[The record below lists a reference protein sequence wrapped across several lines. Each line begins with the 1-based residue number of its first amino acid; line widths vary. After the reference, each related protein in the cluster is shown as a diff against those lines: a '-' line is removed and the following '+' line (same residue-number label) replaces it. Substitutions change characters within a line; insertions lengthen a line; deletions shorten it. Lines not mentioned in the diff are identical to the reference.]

1 MNNQNKK
8 VFQVEKFNSAKFYGS
23 IITYI
28 IIAVTWVI
36 FFDSL
41 LPLIWTNDS
50 LWVSRVNILNDW
62 VFIVFTGLYFYYLV
76 KNVQISSS
84 QISKNSSSERE
95 KILQLFERLPI
106 GLSITE
112 LDTGIYL
119 LVNKYFLDVSG
130 YYKDEVIGKSST
142 ELKLWSTE
150 ERAQIAGKLDGSNRV
165 VNYEGFFKLKNG
177 NNIKVLMSSEIINY
191 EGKKC
196 ILSIMSDITERS
208 LSEVR
213 INESEEKYRTL
224 IESMQDGLFLIV
236 DYRLVF
242 VNSKF
247 AKSLGYEVE
256 EMIGTEFHRYV
267 YNEDLSFVQDIYEKR
282 LSYNGLG
289 TNYELRI
296 VDRNKNVLICEVKA
310 ALINYKDGYAV
321 MGTAKDITSERK
333 AEKAL
338 QESEVRYKDL
348 MNFLPHTVFEVGLDG
363 TFLFVNKF
371 GINLFEFEEEEFYSE
386 KRKIYQHIDVE
397 EVGRAKDA
405 LKAMTLNAVNKAA
418 EYTAITK
425 NGKRFPV
432 LITVA
437 PMHIDGEIK
446 GIRGYLIDITD
457 KKKEEGKLIKAKEKA
472 EESDRLKSNFLA
484 QISHEIRT
492 PLNIILGYNS
502 YLKNELKGTVN
513 GDILPIF
520 DSVYNAGRRLFR
532 TIDLILN
539 MSNLQAG
546 KVEAKLKDVDV
557 AQLVTSILKEMDHFA
572 GSKNITLAF
581 SNQCKN
587 CIIKS
592 DDYILNQVLQN
603 IIDNAIK
610 YTAKGSVEV
619 SLLDIG
625 EKKCIRVKDTGIG
638 ISDEFRNEL
647 FKPFTQ
653 ADMGYGRS
661 YEGSGLGLALVKNY
675 ADVLGAELSVESKLG
690 HGSVFSVILPE

>member
-1 MNNQNKK
+1 MNKQKQK
-8 VFQVEKFNSAKFYGS
+8 TFPAETFNSAKFYRLVL
-23 IITYI
+23 IYI
-28 IIAVTWVI
+28 IIAVSWVL

-41 LPLIWTNDS
+41 LPLFWKNDTM
-50 LWVSRVNILNDW
+50 WISRVNILNDW
-62 VFIVFTGLYFYYLV
+62 VFIVFTGLYFYYLI
-76 KNVQISSS
+76 KDVQYS
-84 QISKNSSSERE
+84 NSRFSNNKSEERE
-95 KILQLFERLPI
+95 KLLQLFELMPI

-112 LDTGIYL
+112 YETGVYL

-142 ELKLWSTE
+142 ELKLWTSE
-150 ERAQIAGKLDGSNRV
+150 ERSQIAGRLDSSNRV

-177 NNIKVLMSSEIINY
+177 NNIKVLMSSEIIEY

-196 ILSIMSDITERS
+196 ILSIMGDITEKS
-208 LSEVR
+208 ISEIR

-236 DYRLVF
+236 DYKLVF
-242 VNSKF
+242 VNARF
-247 AKSLGYEVE
+247 AKYLGYEVE
-256 EMIGTEFHRYV
+256 ELIGTEFHRYI
-267 YNEDLSFVQDIYEKR
+267 YSEDLSYVQDIYEKR
-282 LSYNGLG
+282 LNSNGPE

-296 VDRNKNVLICEVKA
+296 IDRNKKIFTCEVKA
-310 ALINYKDGYAV
+310 ALIKYRDGYAV
-321 MGTAKDITSERK
+321 MGTAKDITDRRI
-333 AEKAL
+333 AENAL
-338 QESEVRYKDL
+338 KESEVRYRDL
-348 MNFLPHTVFEVGLDG
+348 MDFLPHTVFEVGLDG

-371 GINLFEFEEEEFYSE
+371 GINLFEFTEDEFYAE
-386 KRKIYQHIDVE
+386 KRKIYQYIDIKE
-397 EVGRAKDA
+397 ISRAKEAMLKMTFDA
-405 LKAMTLNAVNKAA
+405 MNKAA

-425 NGKRFPV
+425 NGRRFPV

-437 PMHIDGEIK
+437 PMHIDGQVK
-446 GIRGYLIDITD
+446 GIRGYLIDIT
-457 KKKEEGKLIKAKEKA
+457 KQKKEDEKLISAKEKA

-502 YLKNELKGTVN
+502 YLKNELLGKVN

-520 DSVYNAGRRLFR
+520 DSVYTAGRRLFK
-532 TIDLILN
+532 TIDSILN

-546 KVEAKLKDVDV
+546 KVEAKLKDIDV
-557 AQLVTSILKEMDHFA
+557 AKLVTSILKEMEHFA
-572 GSKNITLAF
+572 SSKSIVLAF
-581 SNQCKN
+581 SNQCQN
-587 CIIKS
+587 SIVKS

-619 SLLDIG
+619 TLLEDG
-625 EKKCIRVKDTGIG
+625 GRKCIRVKDTGIG
-638 ISDEFRNEL
+638 ISDEFKNEL

-675 ADVLGAELSVESKLG
+675 ADVLGAELSVESNLG
-690 HGSVFSVILPE
+690 KGSVFSVVLPE